1 MKIIKLNIE
10 NKSDLYEKYSN
21 NLSKELINYLIK
33 ETKYVKDDI
42 TIEVTI
48 KFKVDN
54 LEEFIK
60 EGLIKTHNNYKKI
73 DKIIDNKQLIFFI
86 VGLTFLVISTLVKQ
100 NIIKE
105 VILIAGWVAIWDSID
120 MSFNDANELK
130 LNSRVIKKILN
141 SEIKIKEE

>member
-10 NKSDLYEKYSN
+10 NKYELYEKYSN